1 MVKDQQVRRLVKLK
15 KNEKTLTMAA
25 AKAGLSRKT
34 ARKYLKSGKATEPVS
49 AGTVLENSIGSVR
62 VGMAGGGR
70 DPEAIADGGSDSGV
84 RVFMPS
90 AGRGLPARP
99 VENAAAQDQAVEG
112 RIRRSEGGDVPAEVS
127 TGTSSPIGLYVY
139 GTPGSDDPGP
149 AVSPSAVP
157 LRVGLL
163 ELGSDHA
170 VFQ

>member
-34 ARKYLKSGKATEPVS
+34 ARKYLKSGKLPSQCQPERYWRTRSDPFESVWPEVEEILKRS
-49 AGTVLENSIGSVR
+49 PTVEGT
-62 VGMAGGGR
+62 A
-70 DPEAIADGGSDSGV
+70 
-84 RVFMPS
+84 VFESFVPS

-127 TGTSSPIGLYVY
+127 SRDIKPNRT
-139 GTPGSDDPGP
+139 
-149 AVSPSAVP
+149 
-157 LRVGLL
+157 LRLWDAW
-163 ELGSDHA
+163 E
-170 VFQ
+170 